1 MKKINS
7 IIFCGL
13 LGLASISPLEVIS
26 VNAAASEKINLDDYS
41 KKGLGKMI
49 YFYKRGHKALV
60 LEILEEIMQEG
71 TSSLEEKIK
80 KDSEEPSDDVL
91 YNKLKQAYESVN
103 FNPEK
108 DKDAIKNILV
118 MSFILEQ
125 NLQDNLVESLMR
137 DTFTKYDNYIKKNP
151 NISPLSP
158 FIGNNYLMFSIYQM
172 EKEAN
177 RDYNSALKKFEEIVK
192 KKTEE
197 NNDNNPYLNNYRSA
211 YLDSYNFYKDIFAR
225 IDKIIAEI
233 RQKELHLSEKI
244 IKDFNLRGK

>member
-1 MKKINS
+1 MKKINA
-7 IIFCGL
+7 IIFSGL
-13 LGLASISPLEVIS
+13 LGLASMSPLEVIS
-26 VNAAASEKINLDDYS
+26 VNAAASEKVNLDDYT

-60 LEILEEIMQEG
+60 LEILEEIMQER
-71 TSSLEEKIK
+71 TSSLEEKIE

-91 YNKLKQAYESVN
+91 YDKLKQAYESVN

-108 DKDAIKNILV
+108 DKDAIKNILI

-125 NLQDNLVESLMR
+125 NLQDNLVEDLMK
-137 DTFTKYDNYIKKNP
+137 DNFTKYDNYIRKNP
-151 NISPLSP
+151 NFSPFSP

-177 RDYNSALKKFEEIVK
+177 RDHNSALKKFEEIIK

-197 NNDNNPYLNNYRSA
+197 NNDNNPYLDNYRSA
-211 YLDSYNFYKDIFAR
+211 YLGSYNFYKNVFAEV
-225 IDKIIAEI
+225 DKIIAEVK
-233 RQKELHLSEKI
+233 RKGLHLSEKI